1 MTLDQRAGQ
10 GPVRIS
16 DLVSASELPARAE
29 ALLSA
34 GFRLALVAGHDDQPV
49 DGPLDGR
56 MKGQVAGH
64 GLRVVYVFCA
74 GPPDRRVELQVRLD
88 PDRPRVPSLAAWSF
102 PASRF
107 ERELS
112 DLYGVE
118 PVGHPFLRPLVR
130 HQHWPRH
137 WHPMRR
143 DAGPMPPMRTD
154 AEPFPFAAVEG
165 PGVYEIPVGP
175 VHAGL
180 IEPGHFRFFVVGET
194 ILKMKARLWFVHR
207 GVEKLFEG
215 RPLDEGVALA
225 ERISGDTAAGHTLA
239 YCLAVE
245 EALHVEVPHDAR
257 LLRAL
262 VVELERITNHVAD
275 LGALCNDVGFGV
287 AQARALTLRE
297 KLLRLAGEVTGHR
310 LLRGAIRPGAAVLR
324 RLPTEAELADVAAG
338 VEEIV
343 ELATSNTVVMDRFEG
358 TAVLSRRDAEAIGVL
373 GVVARAS
380 GIAVDAR
387 LAHPSFD
394 LGTGP
399 VPAFEEIIEEA
410 GDVLARFT
418 VRAREVAASLDLVA
432 ELAGHVRSL
441 ESSAREVP
449 MPGGALPRR
458 GGSGLGIVEGW
469 RGTIVHRVEVDAGGR
484 LARVKVVDPSFLT
497 WPALSVAL
505 ADTIVPDFPLANKS
519 FNLSYAGN
527 DL

>member
-1 MTLDQRAGQ
+1 MTLRERAGPL
-10 GPVRIS
+10 PVRTS
-16 DLVSASELPARAE
+16 DLVAPGELPARAG
-29 ALLSA
+29 ALLGA
-34 GFRLALVAGHDDQPV
+34 GFRLALVAGHDD
-49 DGPLDGR
+49 GR
-56 MKGQVAGH
+56 A
-64 GLRVVYVFCA
+64 LRVVYVFCA
-74 GPPDRRVELQVRLD
+74 GCPDRRVELQVRLD
-88 PDRPRVPSLAAWSF
+88 PDRPAVPSLAALSF

-107 ERELS
+107 ERELA
-112 DLYGVE
+112 DLFGIE

-137 WHPMRR
+137 WYPMRR
-143 DAGPMPPMRTD
+143 DAGPAPPMRTD
-154 AEPFPFAAVEG
+154 AEPFPFVPVEG

-207 GVEKLFEG
+207 GVERLFEG
-215 RPLDEGVALA
+215 RPVGDGVVLA
-225 ERISGDTAAGHTLA
+225 ERISGDTAAAHNLA

-245 EALHVEVPHDAR
+245 DALRIVVPHDAR

-297 KLLRLAGEVTGHR
+297 QLLRLAGEVTGHR
-310 LLRGAIRPGAAVLR
+310 LLRGAIRPGAAGLR
-324 RLPTEAELADVAAG
+324 RLPSGAELAGIGAAFHDL
-338 VEEIV
+338 VD
-343 ELATSNTVVMDRFEG
+343 LATTRTVVMDRFRG
-358 TAVLSRRDAEAIGVL
+358 TAVLSRDDAESIGVL

-380 GIAVDAR
+380 GIPVDAR
-387 LAHPSFD
+387 VAHPFCD
-394 LGTGP
+394 LGVDLVP
-399 VPAFEEIIEEA
+399 VVEPA
-410 GDVLARFT
+410 GDVAARFM
-418 VRAREVAASLDLVA
+418 VRAREVDASLRLVA
-432 ELAGHVRSL
+432 ELAGRVRAL
-441 ESSAREVP
+441 EV
-449 MPGGALPRR
+449 GFGDLPRR

-469 RGTIVHRVEVDAGGR
+469 RGTIVHRVEVDADGR
-484 LARVKVVDPSFLT
+484 LTRVKVVDPSFLT